1 MQKLLDALREE
12 CSPQIWSRGV
22 QLARTGTLTG
32 KRGRDGAIE
41 ARFTTKS
48 GLMSPLVSLF
58 PDDAEWSCECP
69 STLPA
74 CEHAVAAAIALA
86 QAEKDGT
93 DLLGMKGPGGTIAY
107 VLSEVDGKL
116 AMQREI
122 VRESGRTPLNTRLTL
137 EKQRGALSDVTAT
150 RSDLEIDIL
159 FGSTPSG
166 PVPRA
171 FMVKLLAHLADCD
184 DVTLDGE
191 KVTFGEPFH
200 AIGARVEAY
209 GDGFRV
215 IAARHPKITRSFENG
230 AVVADGKLCVLRPSE
245 LSESDLNALKQ
256 GRVYARSEVADLVG
270 RVIPAL
276 EQQMPV
282 TVPAELLP
290 GSQDIPPRLALQ
302 TEVLAGVLEVLPT
315 IVYGDPPCARIDG
328 GRMTYLGG
336 PVARRDPDAENK
348 LSRLLE
354 QKLGLEVGRRRRLE
368 GEAAVRLSERLEVL
382 GDVHVTGTGLSAF
395 ALRGELTPSLATDGS
410 QFGLSFVTSNGERA
424 SAEAVTA
431 AWQHGSPLVA
441 LEGGGFAPL
450 PSDFLRAH
458 GHLVMDLLAARDERD
473 GKLSKSALPDLAR
486 LCSVLDTPAPAELAT
501 LRALV
506 DDFGG
511 IPDAKLPNDLRAELR
526 SYQQRGVSWLR
537 FLSHAGLGALL
548 ADDMG
553 LGKTLQALCAI
564 ETPALVVCP
573 ASVLFNWNEEIKR
586 FRPSLRVSTYH
597 GPSRALDEKADI
609 TLTTYA
615 ILRMDTPL
623 LSAKRW
629 KTVVL
634 DEAQTIKNPDSQ
646 VARSAF
652 ELDAETRIALTG
664 TPVENRLTD
673 LWSQFHF
680 LNRGL
685 LGGRSDFEERY
696 AKPIAEGDRG
706 AAERLRQRIKPFVLR
721 RLKRDVAKELPPRT
735 DMVLRVTLD
744 DDERALYDSVLA
756 ATRKEIVENLAQ
768 GGSVLAALEA
778 LLRLRQAACHRSLLP
793 GQRADSSS
801 KLELLFDTLE
811 EVLSEGHKALVF
823 SQWTGFL
830 DLIEPGLRARK
841 LKFNRLDGSTAD
853 RGAVVRAFQDD
864 PAMGVM
870 LLSLKAGGVGLNLT
884 AADHVFL
891 LDPWWNPAAEDQAA
905 DRAHRIGQD
914 RPVLVHRLIASDTV
928 EERILALQEKK
939 RALAAVATDGAA
951 QAASITRDDLLAL
964 LA

>member
-1 MQKLLDALREE
+1 
-12 CSPQIWSRGV
+12 
-22 QLARTGTLTG
+22 
-32 KRGRDGAIE
+32 
-41 ARFTTKS
+41 
-48 GLMSPLVSLF
+48 MSPLVSLF

-93 DLLGMKGPGGTIAY
+93 DLLGMKGPGGTVAY
-107 VLSEVDGKL
+107 ALSEVDGKL

-137 EKQRGALSDVTAT
+137 EKQRGSLSDVTT
-150 RSDLEIDIL
+150 SRSDLEIDIL

-166 PVPRA
+166 AVPRA
-171 FMVKLLAHLADCD
+171 FIVKLLSHLADCD
-184 DVTLDGE
+184 DVTLEGH
-191 KVTFGEPFH
+191 KITFGEPFH
-200 AIGARVEAY
+200 AVGARVEAH

-230 AVVADGKLCVLRPSE
+230 AVIADGKLCVLRPSE

-256 GRVYARSEVADLVG
+256 GRLYARSEIADLVG

-276 EQQMPV
+276 QQQMPV
-282 TVPAELLP
+282 TMPAELLP
-290 GSQDIPPRLALQ
+290 GAQNIPPRLALQ
-302 TEVLAGVLEVLPT
+302 TDVLAGVLEVLPT
-315 IVYGDPPCARIDG
+315 IVYGDPPCARIDS

-336 PVARRDPDAENK
+336 PVARRDPEAENK

-368 GEAAVRLSERLEVL
+368 GEAAVRLSERLETL
-382 GDVHVTGTGLSAF
+382 GDVHITGSGLGAF
-395 ALRGELTPSLATDGS
+395 SLRGELTPNLTIDGS
-410 QFGLSFVTSNGERA
+410 HGAGAQFGLSFTTPSGEQA

-441 LEGGGFAPL
+441 LQGGGFAPL
-450 PSDFLRAH
+450 PSEFLRMH

-473 GKLSKSALPDLAR
+473 GTLSKSALPDLAR
-486 LCSVLDTPAPAELAT
+486 LCSILDTPAPAELAT

-511 IPDAKLPNDLRAELR
+511 IPDAKLPDDLRAELR
-526 SYQQRGVSWLR
+526 SYQYRGVSWLR
-537 FLSHAGLGALL
+537 FLSRAGLGALL

-553 LGKTLQALCAI
+553 LGKTLQALCALDA
-564 ETPALVVCP
+564 PALVVCP
-573 ASVLFNWNEEIKR
+573 ASVLFNWNDEITR

-597 GPSRALDEKADI
+597 GPTRALDPSADV

-615 ILRMDTPL
+615 ILRMDTAIL
-623 LSAKRW
+623 AAKHW
-629 KTVVL
+629 QTVVL

-652 ELDAETRIALTG
+652 ELQAETRMALTG

-706 AAERLRQRIKPFVLR
+706 AGERLRQRIKPFVLR

-735 DMVLRVTLD
+735 DIVLRVTLD

-793 GQRADSSS
+793 GQHADSSS
-801 KLELLFDTLE
+801 KLDLLFDTLE
-811 EVLSEGHKALVF
+811 EILSEGHKALVF

-830 DLIEPGLRARK
+830 DLIEPGLRSRN

-864 PAMGVM
+864 ASLGVM

-928 EERILALQEKK
+928 EERILGLQEKK
-939 RALAAVATDGAA
+939 RQLAAVATDGAA

-964 LA
+964 LS